1 LVEVSSAKG
10 EPFTRIEAVVKGLF
24 GLPCCRRRV
33 GRRRS
38 VSFGFGS
45 ERFHGDPKL
54 PDGFYGE
61 WEIGTY
67 YAAWRVVQAGKV
79 LCGSE
84 DVVDSVEGL
93 NDRLGLVELG
103 RPVGIQ
109 MLSEFD
115 VRLSLD
121 ENTDLDFLGTL
132 SEADEHIVHIFGP
145 DDLYVEYAV
154 ETGWE
159 IGTSAEPLR

>member
-1 LVEVSSAKG
+1 MTPAKG
-10 EPFTRIEAVVKGLF
+10 EPFDGVEKFVTGMF
-24 GLPCCRRRV
+24 GLCCCRKRV

-38 VSFGFGS
+38 VSFGFGA
-45 ERFHGDPKL
+45 EQFHGDPKL
-54 PDGFYGE
+54 LDAFYGE

-67 YAAWRVVQAGKV
+67 YAGWRVVQSGKI

-84 DVVDSVEGL
+84 DVVDSVDKL

-103 RPVGIQ
+103 QPVGFQ
-109 MLSEFD
+109 MISEFD

-121 ENTDLDFLGTL
+121 GDTHVDFLGTF
-132 SEADEHIVHIFGP
+132 SEADEHVVHIFGP
-145 DDLYVEYAV
+145 DDLYAEYVV